1 MSLRDEYL
9 LDPSVVFLN
18 HGSFGA
24 TPLPVF
30 EEYQRWQRELERQPV
45 EFLGRRADDL
55 LDAVR
60 APLAEYLNA
69 DPGGLVYVP
78 NATTGI
84 NIVARSLQLE
94 PGDEV
99 LGNDLEYGACDE
111 TWRYLCERSG
121 AAYVRQHVPL
131 PAVSPE
137 ELADTLWAGVTPRT
151 KVIYLSHVTSGT
163 ALTLPVEAICGRAR
177 EAGILSVIDGAHAP
191 GHLPLD
197 LAAIGADAYAG
208 NLHKWLSAPKG
219 SGFLF
224 VRPEHHAWVESSIVS
239 WGWVDGS
246 DVRRPE
252 ATEFVNRNQRQGT
265 RDLAAYLATPAAIRY
280 QQERDWPNVRR
291 RCHDLAK
298 EALHRVVALTGA
310 EPLSPVPV
318 PDPEG
323 FPWFVQM
330 VSCPLPPVDAKLLK
344 RRMYDE
350 DRVEAPVTTHGDH
363 AFIRL
368 SFQCYNTDADL
379 EAALASLARWLPEV
393 VVG

>member
-1 MSLRDEYL
+1 M
-9 LDPSVVFLN
+9 PS
-18 HGSFGA
+18 
-24 TPLPVF
+24 
-30 EEYQRWQRELERQPV
+30 
-45 EFLGRRADDL
+45 
-55 LDAVR
+55 R

-163 ALTLPVEAICGRAR
+163 ALTLPVEAICRRAR

-197 LAAIGADAYAG
+197 VAAIGADAYAG

-224 VRPEHHAWVESSIVS
+224 VRPEHHAWIESSIVS

-246 DVRRPE
+246 DVRRPTRPSSST
-252 ATEFVNRNQRQGT
+252 ATSGRAPATSPPTWRPRPRSATSRSATGRT
-265 RDLAAYLATPAAIRY
+265 SAAAATI
-280 QQERDWPNVRR
+280 WPGR
-291 RCHDLAK
+291 RCAGSS
-298 EALHRVVALTGA
+298 R
-310 EPLSPVPV
+310 
-318 PDPEG
+318 
-323 FPWFVQM
+323 
-330 VSCPLPPVDAKLLK
+330 
-344 RRMYDE
+344 
-350 DRVEAPVTTHGDH
+350 
-363 AFIRL
+363 
-368 SFQCYNTDADL
+368 
-379 EAALASLARWLPEV
+379 
-393 VVG
+393 